1 MKLIAN
7 ERLRVYRGI
16 EQRDGSQG
24 DDDDDDNDGK
34 ASSSSTWDL
43 PLVDN
48 LDDIT
53 TEQEMQALSLWS
65 KCIELLA
72 EHVPRLL
79 VNGDA
84 SMLGDEAPRY
94 SHRQFAVVHCISAAK
109 VPLANLLQVALVV
122 YPEQALIRDEY
133 GMLPLHHVLNARHPY
148 ATKGLVSMLLRHC
161 PQMALVSC
169 PCSTSGTR
177 TAAATTTRM
186 TTTTSPATSIK
197 TATTP
202 IALALNHGL
211 PLDILK
217 ELLWADSDTTLT
229 TTTTAIAAATAAAAP
244 STTTTVAT
252 SSIDSTTELYPF
264 ALAASMGYDL
274 DVIYTLLTAHPQVL
288 QYYCHDDK

>member
-177 TAAATTTRM
+177 TATTT
-186 TTTTSPATSIK
+186 ATSIK

-229 TTTTAIAAATAAAAP
+229 TTTTAIAAATAAAAAAP
-244 STTTTVAT
+244 STTTTTVSA
-252 SSIDSTTELYPF
+252 SSIDSTTDLYPF